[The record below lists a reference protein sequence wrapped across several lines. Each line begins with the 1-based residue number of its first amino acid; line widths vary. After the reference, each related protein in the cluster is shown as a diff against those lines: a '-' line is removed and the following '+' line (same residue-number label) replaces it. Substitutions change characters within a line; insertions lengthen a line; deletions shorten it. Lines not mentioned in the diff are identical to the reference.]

1 MFDNAEIATIIAG
14 ENVTDGEI
22 NEIKDFITSNYDVE
36 ADVYLGQQP
45 VYSFIFGIE

>member
-1 MFDNAEIATIIAG
+1 MFDDAEIATIIVG
-14 ENVTDGEI
+14 ENVTEAEI
-22 NEIKDFITSNYDVE
+22 DEIKEFITTNYDVE